1 MARRNGNKSSRGFFE
16 KLALKLTEFA
26 GSTTAFILSFS
37 LIAIWAATG
46 PLFNYSDVWQLVI
59 NTGTTIITF
68 LMVFL
73 IQRSQNKDSLA
84 IHMKLNELIASIN
97 GASNMLVEV
106 EDVSEQD
113 LVTLKKHY
121 QKLSKLFEEE
131 KNIKQSHSIEEAEK
145 RHKRK
150 VSKR

>member
-1 MARRNGNKSSRGFFE
+1 MAKKNGNKNSKGLFE
-16 KLALKLTEFA
+16 NLALKLTQFT

-37 LIAIWAATG
+37 LIAIWAMTG
-46 PLFNYSDVWQLVI
+46 PLFNFSDVWQLVI

-84 IHMKLNELIASIN
+84 IHMKLNEIIASIN

-113 LVTLKKHY
+113 LMILKNHY
-121 QKLSKLFEEE
+121 QKLARLFEQE

-150 VSKR
+150 VSKK